1 MNTKTCHFG
10 GLGTPFWFP
19 GTPFWHQLVSK
30 GCPGTS
36 RMAPWGPLM
45 DFLWFLIDF
54 GILLGTS
61 FWSISE
67 YFLDLGCEMDGMDA
81 SVDFLVIR
89 GWNSCQNW
97 MLGCAGTIQK
107 TMVFVIFHFFNIFMI
122 LVSPGGSW
130 DLILE
135 GLGSLGAPLW

>member
-1 MNTKTCHFG
+1 
-10 GLGTPFWFP
+10 
-19 GTPFWHQLVSK
+19 
-30 GCPGTS
+30 
-36 RMAPWGPLM
+36 M
-45 DFLWFLIDF
+45 DL

-67 YFLDLGCEMDGMDA
+67 YFCDLGCQMHGIDA
-81 SVDFLVIR
+81 SVDFLVIW
-89 GWNSCQNW
+89 GCKSCQNW

-107 TMVFVIFHFFNIFMI
+107 TTVFVIFHFFNIFMI

-135 GLGSLGAPLW
+135 GLGSLGAPFW